1 MNHRGRTLTTLMVNQ
16 SEMCRLLVI

>member
-1 MNHRGRTLTTLMVNQ
+1 MNHRGRTSTALMVNQ